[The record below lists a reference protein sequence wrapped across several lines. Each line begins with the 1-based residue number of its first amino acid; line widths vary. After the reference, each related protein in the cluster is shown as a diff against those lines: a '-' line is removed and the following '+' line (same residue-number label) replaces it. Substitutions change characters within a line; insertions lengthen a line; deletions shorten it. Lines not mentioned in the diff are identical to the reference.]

1 MTLSS
6 ALTRGI
12 LAALV
17 LGIGTTVPSRAH
29 AQEQTQMQMQP
40 QMQMQMK
47 GLQPGAM
54 APTAIVQTLDGAPV
68 DLSRFVGKT
77 PVLIEFWATW
87 CPLCR
92 ELEPTIKAIHDEH
105 KGRLEVVRLVVPQ
118 NQTPEKAREYVAS
131 HNLPG
136 HFFFDAEGAAYK
148 AFAAYHTSYVV
159 VLDRHG
165 KVVHSADGPKQD
177 LAKAVRKAIEV
188 M

>member
-1 MTLSS
+1 MTMSS
-6 ALTRGI
+6 PLTQSM
-12 LAALV
+12 LAVLV
-17 LGIGTTVPSRAH
+17 LGAGTTLAAPAH
-29 AQEQTQMQMQP
+29 AQMQE

-47 GLQPGAM
+47 GLQVGDM
-54 APTAIVQTLDGAPV
+54 APTAMVQTLDGAPV

-105 KGRLEVVRLVVPQ
+105 KGKLDIVRIVVPQ

-131 HNLPG
+131 RGLPG
-136 HFFFDAEGAAYK
+136 HFFFDADGAADK
-148 AFAAYHTSYVV
+148 AFAAYHTSYSV

-165 KVVHSADGPKQD
+165 RVVHSADGTKQD
-177 LAKAVRKAIEV
+177 LARAVRKAIAN
-188 M
+188 